1 MINFDE
7 YTNENKKEHNLNWP
21 YIPDHPYRI
30 LIIGGSGT
38 GKTNAL
44 LNLINNQQDIDKIY
58 LYAKDPYED
67 KYQYLINK
75 MERVGL
81 KLFNDAKAFI
91 EYSNDMHDVY
101 KNIHSYNPDKENK
114 ILIVF
119 DDMIADVITNKKLNS
134 IVTELFI
141 RRRKFNISLVFIS
154 QSYFKVPKDIRNN
167 STRYFIMKISNKREL
182 QQIAI
187 NHSSDINTKDFINI
201 YKKCTD
207 KPYSFLVID
216 TTLPSNNPL
225 RFRKKLEKLTMT
237 INDQIKYE
245 TLQYNINREATK
257 ISALSSVKLHKYEYL
272 TGEDILLSTQQQII
286 EQTKFTYLKI
296 KKKTG

>member
-7 YTNENKKEHNLNWP
+7 YTNENKKEYNFNWP

-58 LYAKDPYED
+58 LYAKDPYGD

-75 MERVGL
+75 RESVGL
-81 KLFNDAKAFI
+81 KHFNDHKAFI
-91 EYSNDMHDVY
+91 EYSNDMHSVY
-101 KNIHSYNPDKENK
+101 KNIDNYNLNKENK

-119 DDMIADVITNKKLNS
+119 DDMIADMINNKKLNS

-141 RRRKFNISLVFIS
+141 RSRKLNISLIFIT
-154 QSYFKVPKDIRNN
+154 QSYFKVPKDVRNN
-167 STRYFIMKISNKREL
+167 STHFFIMKIPDKREQ

-187 NHSSDINTKDFINI
+187 NHLSDINTKDFTEI
-201 YKKCTD
+201 YRKSTD
-207 KPYSFLVID
+207 KRYSFLVID
-216 TTLPSNNPL
+216 TTLPSNNSL
-225 RFRKKLEKLTMT
+225 RFRKNLNIT
-237 INDQIKYE
+237 NDDYQ
-245 TLQYNINREATK
+245 
-257 ISALSSVKLHKYEYL
+257 
-272 TGEDILLSTQQQII
+272 
-286 EQTKFTYLKI
+286 
-296 KKKTG
+296 